1 MVAPVIPNVAAPVA
15 AILIDPANG
24 QPYRAGSS
32 DVPVASLPIPNINA
46 PVGCTLINPTTGIP
60 YH

>member
-1 MVAPVIPNVAAPVA
+1 MTAPVVPNLFAPVA

-24 QPYRAGSS
+24 QPYKVGSS
-32 DVPVASLPIPNINA
+32 DVAVASLPVPNINA
-46 PVGCTLINPTTGIP
+46 PVGCSLIDPTTGIP

>member
-1 MVAPVIPNVAAPVA
+1 MTAPVIPNVFAPVA

-24 QPYRAGSS
+24 QPYRVGSADVAG
-32 DVPVASLPIPNINA
+32 ASLPIPNINA
-46 PVGCTLINPTTGIP
+46 PVGCTLIDPTTGIP